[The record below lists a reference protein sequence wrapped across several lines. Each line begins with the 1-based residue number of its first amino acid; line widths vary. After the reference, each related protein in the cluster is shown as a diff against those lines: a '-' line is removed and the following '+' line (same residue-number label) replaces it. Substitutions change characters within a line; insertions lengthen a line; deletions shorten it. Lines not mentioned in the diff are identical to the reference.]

1 MIEKMINP
9 RPRFAF
15 HLELHIALLLI
26 GLGAQTVSAQRTR
39 RDYNR
44 DYRTS
49 VDTSFTFERRGLVT
63 LTIGSGDIVVTAW
76 DRDQIRVHATSESG
90 GVRLDASTSRV
101 AVELS
106 NAYGHGGD
114 SRFEVTVP
122 IGVRI
127 VARAQSGDIA
137 VSGTQGE
144 VDARSQ
150 SGDIKVDDAANRLDI
165 GTLSGD
171 VEAHSVIGDVQIK
184 SVSGD
189 IRVTDFKGDFEGETV
204 SGSIEL
210 RNAAGRYVRSHTT
223 SGDLAYEG
231 SIDPAGRYEL
241 SAHSGDI
248 RLVIPSNTSA
258 QLSVSTWSGTLDS
271 DFPIT
276 LRPGEHGI
284 GSGQAKR
291 FTFDIGGGA
300 ARIAAETFSG
310 DITIG
315 SRGASRRD
323 R

>member
-1 MIEKMINP
+1 MINFCP
-9 RPRFAF
+9 RSTFGSS
-15 HLELHIALLLI
+15 LHSALFVLALSATVA
-26 GLGAQTVSAQRTR
+26 GAQRR
-39 RDYNR
+39 RDYDR
-44 DYRTS
+44 DYRS
-49 VDTSFTFERRGLVT
+49 NVDTSFDFDRRGLVSLT
-63 LTIGSGDIVVTAW
+63 LGSGDIIVTAW
-76 DRDQIRVHATSESG
+76 SRDQIRIHATSESG
-90 GVRLDASTSRV
+90 GVRLDASSSRV
-101 AVELS
+101 SLELS
-106 NAYGHGGD
+106 NRYGQGGD

-122 IGVRI
+122 VGVRI

-137 VSGTQGE
+137 ISGTQGE

-150 SGDIKVDDAANRLDI
+150 SGDIKIGDVASRLDI

-171 VEAHSVIGDVQIK
+171 IEARGVNGDIQIK

-210 RNAAGRYVRSHTT
+210 HNGTAHDVRSHTT
-223 SGDLAYEG
+223 SGDLVYDG
-231 SIDPAGRYEL
+231 TIDPSGRYEL

-248 RLVIPSNTSA
+248 RLNIPSNTSA

-291 FTFDIGGGA
+291 FTFDIGNGA
-300 ARIAAETFSG
+300 ARISAETFSG

-315 SRGASRRD
+315 SRGSARREQ
-323 R
+323 

>member
-1 MIEKMINP
+1 MINY
-9 RPRFAF
+9 RPRST
-15 HLELHIALLLI
+15 LLSSLPLALLL
-26 GLGAQTVSAQRTR
+26 LVVFTSAASAQRR
-39 RDYNR
+39 RAYDR
-44 DYRTS
+44 DDRSS
-49 VDTSFTFERRGLVT
+49 VDTSFDFDRRGLVSLT
-63 LTIGSGDIVVTAW
+63 LGSGDIIVTAW
-76 DRDQIRVHATSESG
+76 SRDQIRIHATSEGG
-90 GVRLDASTSRV
+90 GVRLDASSSRV
-101 AVELS
+101 SLDLS
-106 NAYGHGGD
+106 GRYGGGGD

-137 VSGTQGE
+137 ISGTQGE

-150 SGDIKVDDAANRLDI
+150 SGDIKIEDVASRLDV

-171 VEAHSVIGDVQIK
+171 IEAHSVNADVQIK

-189 IRVTDFKGDFEGETV
+189 IRVSDLKGDFEGETV

-210 RNAAGRYVRSHTT
+210 HGAAGRFVRSHTT
-223 SGDLAYEG
+223 SGDLVYEG
-231 SIDPAGRYEL
+231 SIDPSGRYEL

-248 RLVIPSNTSA
+248 KLNIPSNTSA

-291 FTFDIGGGA
+291 FTFDIGNGA
-300 ARIAAETFSG
+300 ARISAETFSG
-310 DITIG
+310 DITIS
-315 SRGASRRD
+315 SRGSSRRD
-323 R
+323 

>member
-1 MIEKMINP
+1 
-9 RPRFAF
+9 
-15 HLELHIALLLI
+15 
-26 GLGAQTVSAQRTR
+26 VS
-39 RDYNR
+39 
-44 DYRTS
+44 
-49 VDTSFTFERRGLVT
+49 
-63 LTIGSGDIVVTAW
+63 
-76 DRDQIRVHATSESG
+76 
-90 GVRLDASTSRV
+90 
-101 AVELS
+101 VELS
-106 NAYGHGGD
+106 NRYGHGGE
-114 SRFEVTVP
+114 SRFEISVP
-122 IGVRI
+122 VGVRI

-137 VSGTQGE
+137 ISGTRGE

-150 SGDIKVDDAANRLDI
+150 SGDIKVDDVANRLDI

-171 VEAHSVIGDVQIK
+171 VEAHRVNGDVQIK

-189 IRVTDFKGDFEGETV
+189 IRLSDFKGDFEGETV

-210 RNAAGRYVRSHTT
+210 RNATGRYIRSHTT

-231 SIDPAGRYEL
+231 SIDPSGRYEL

-248 RLVIPSNTSA
+248 RLDIPSNTSA

-284 GSGQAKR
+284 GAGQAKR

-300 ARIAAETFSG
+300 ARISAETFSG

-315 SRGASRRD
+315 SRGSSRR
-323 R
+323 

>member
-1 MIEKMINP
+1 MLNH
-9 RPRFAF
+9 RVRLFQFAG
-15 HLELHIALLLI
+15 LASVLVALC
-26 GLGAQTVSAQRTR
+26 GREASAQRH
-39 RDYNR
+39 RDYDR
-44 DYRTS
+44 DARST
-49 VDTSFTFERRGLVT
+49 VDTSFTFDRRGVVSLT
-63 LTIGSGDIVVTAW
+63 LGSGDIVVTAW
-76 DRDQIRVHATSESG
+76 DRDQIRVHATAEGG
-90 GVRLDASTSRV
+90 GVRLDASSSRV
-101 AVELS
+101 SVELS
-106 NAYGHGGD
+106 NRYGGGGD

-137 VSGTQGE
+137 ISGTGAD

-150 SGDIKVDDAANRLDI
+150 SGDIKVEDVANRLDV

-171 VEAHSVIGDVQIK
+171 IEAHGVRGDAQIK

-189 IRVTDFKGDFEGETV
+189 IRITDFKGDFEGETV

-210 RNAAGRYVRSHTT
+210 QNAVGRFIRSHTT
-223 SGDLAYEG
+223 SGDLTYEG

-248 RLVIPSNTSA
+248 RLAIPSTSSA

-291 FTFDIGGGA
+291 FTFDVGGGA
-300 ARIAAETFSG
+300 ARIDVETFSG
-310 DITIG
+310 DITIS
-315 SRGASRRD
+315 SRGSSRRD
-323 R
+323 H

>member
-1 MIEKMINP
+1 MINKS
-9 RPRFAF
+9 RTT
-15 HLELHIALLLI
+15 LIASLSLGSLLL
-26 GLGAQTVSAQRTR
+26 LGFAPSAEGQRR
-39 RDYNR
+39 RDYDR
-44 DYRTS
+44 DYRS
-49 VDTSFTFERRGLVT
+49 NVDTSFAFDRRGLVA

-76 DRDQIRVHATSESG
+76 DRDQIHVHATSESG
-90 GVRLDASTSRV
+90 GVRLDASSSRV
-101 AVELS
+101 TVDLT
-106 NAYGHGGD
+106 NRYGGGGD

-137 VSGTQGE
+137 ISGTQGE

-150 SGDIKVDDAANRLDI
+150 SGDIKIDDVANRLDI

-171 VEAHSVIGDVQIK
+171 IEAHAISGDAQIK
-184 SVSGD
+184 TVSGD
-189 IRVTDFKGDFEGETV
+189 IRVTDFKGDFEGESV

-210 RNAAGRYVRSHTT
+210 RNAVGRYIRSHTT
-223 SGDLAYEG
+223 SGDLVYEG
-231 SIDPAGRYEL
+231 SIDPSGRYEL

-248 RLVIPSNTSA
+248 RLGIPANASA

-300 ARIAAETFSG
+300 ARISAETFSG
-310 DITIG
+310 DITIS
-315 SRGASRRD
+315 SRGSARRE